1 MGDERQTIDYD
12 GDAAYDEKYQHPRY
26 HDECD
31 SEGHSEAASEGTSVS
46 EIAGNRLYAQALETR
61 RKIEKAR
68 EKRSVYEP
76 QLDMATRGRTSRDP
90 SPSLIPR
97 YLQLYEHSKG
107 RRTPEPEQEDVNM
120 LRPPKAV
127 VPNEGCNRLYALS
140 ASKQQEGKDRREEII
155 KSKMKP
161 PPPFSHLR
169 KISAD
174 EGSKI
179 YDRGMKHLISL
190 EMKRIE
196 AAVESETPYRS
207 PLVRV
212 GVDEE
217 SRED

>member
-1 MGDERQTIDYD
+1 MADERQTIDYD
-12 GDAAYDEKYQHPRY
+12 ADAAYDQEYQQTRY
-26 HDECD
+26 HEECQ

-46 EIAGNRLYAQALETR
+46 EIAGQRLYAQALETR
-61 RKIEKAR
+61 RKIENAR

-76 QLDMATRGRTSRDP
+76 QLDMATRGRNSREP
-90 SPSLIPR
+90 SPNRIPR

-107 RRTPEPEQEDVNM
+107 RRTREPEEEDFVP
-120 LRPPKAV
+120 LKSPKDV
-127 VPNEGCNRLYALS
+127 HPNEGCNRLYALS
-140 ASKQQEGKDRREEII
+140 ASKQQEGKERREDII

-161 PPPFSHLR
+161 PPPFSHQR

-207 PLVRV
+207 PLVRI

-217 SRED
+217 SREI